1 MRKRIALVGICCLG
15 LLAIGSHPRYLEELR
30 IGGGYGDGVDGGAD
44 FDNSGNIA
52 ADGSVK
58 ATGGFEAGKDS
69 TVRGVVTAW
78 DGAGGNAPGSLKL
91 GSTNGTVGY
100 LFMSNDRSG
109 LRLHSSLPISDTD
122 GEWLKAK
129 TVTDLSSPPAIG
141 ATTPNRIKG
150 TTGEFTGALTAG
162 SASNAVTIGT
172 SCNMT
177 APPAVGGTTPNTAR
191 FSSLGL
197 TGYAWTS
204 GAELVKHYDRH
215 LSFTSSGG
223 WYEICRMDMGAA
235 AQWASLGMLITI
247 TPREGSALGNVN
259 AFIGLQKPGTSSYST
274 NYSVWGA
281 RNTYNIKIRDMGSN
295 IYQVWAYGVAYSN
308 CKVQVSYN
316 ETAAGLVD
324 FSSFGVAG
332 SGGSSDVAQNIPYT
346 FGQNVSADGY
356 LTTVGGV
363 RVGGTSD
370 PGTGNLVVAGD
381 ATLEGGD
388 LVAGTAGATRGT
400 VTIYRG
406 AGTTT
411 PGILKLVSPNG
422 TTHYFFAEDDGT
434 LKVHNALPSSNSN
447 GIEIG
452 SQFSSTITTFT
463 ADDTSPSVSAG
474 LLFRVPG
481 TWTAGNNITMFDDGI
496 AGQQIVVIGGDA
508 DCAVVDGLHVK
519 LAGNW
524 TGAAGK
530 TLSLVFDGMDWFETA
545 RADN

>member
-30 IGGGYGDGVDGGAD
+30 IGGGYGDGADGGAD

-58 ATGGFEAGKDS
+58 ATGGFDAGKDS
-69 TVRGVVTAW
+69 TVRGVFTAW
-78 DGAGGNAPGSLKL
+78 DGAGGNAPGALKL

-141 ATTPNRIKG
+141 ATTPNTGKFTTLEATLDILRG
-150 TTGEFTGALTAG
+150 TRLRLGAGQYGESGGLMNNASWNGSAWIYTTSDEALWLSLWDSGTFAFYTTPSGTAG
-162 SASNAVTIGT
+162 NPISWSQRLAIDAS
-172 SCNMT
+172 
-177 APPAVGGTTPNTAR
+177 
-191 FSSLGL
+191 
-197 TGYAWTS
+197 
-204 GAELVKHYDRH
+204 K
-215 LSFTSSGG
+215 
-223 WYEICRMDMGAA
+223 AA
-235 AQWASLGMLITI
+235 F
-247 TPREGSALGNVN
+247 V
-259 AFIGLQKPGTSSYST
+259 
-274 NYSVWGA
+274 
-281 RNTYNIKIRDMGSN
+281 
-295 IYQVWAYGVAYSN
+295 
-308 CKVQVSYN
+308 
-316 ETAAGLVD
+316 
-324 FSSFGVAG
+324 
-332 SGGSSDVAQNIPYT
+332 
-346 FGQNVSADGY
+346 GY

-363 RVGGTSD
+363 HVGGTSD

-388 LVAGTAGATRGT
+388 LVAGTAGTTRGT
-400 VTIYRG
+400 VTICRG

-411 PGILKLVSPNG
+411 PGVLELVSPNG

-434 LKVHNALPSSNSN
+434 LKVADALPSSNSN
-447 GIEIG
+447 GMEVG
-452 SQFSSTITTFT
+452 EQFTSTATTFT
-463 ADDTSPSVSAG
+463 ANDTSPSVSNVG
-474 LLFRVPG
+474 HVFKIPG
-481 TWTAGNNITMFDDGI
+481 TWTTGNNITMFDDGI

-508 DCAVVDGLHVK
+508 DCAVVDGTHVK

-530 TLSLVFDGMDWFETA
+530 TLSLVFDGVDWYETA

>member
-30 IGGGYGDGVDGGAD
+30 IGGGYGDAADGGAD

-78 DGAGGNAPGSLKL
+78 DGAGGNAPGALKL

-141 ATTPNRIKG
+141 ATTPNTIKG
-150 TTGEFTGALTAG
+150 TTGQFTGVLTAG
-162 SASNAVTIGT
+162 SASNAIRIGP
-172 SCNMT
+172 SCDLT
-177 APPAVGGTTPNTAR
+177 TPPGIGGTTPAA
-191 FSSLGL
+191 G
-197 TGYAWTS
+197 
-204 GAELVKHYDRH
+204 K
-215 LSFTSSGG
+215 FTTLEAATPITLNPGS
-223 WYEICRMDMGAA
+223 AA
-235 AQWASLGMLITI
+235 AALILDAWDAGSIEIRSGTTTPLALIISRNSGFLITN
-247 TPREGSALGNVN
+247 T
-259 AFIGLQKPGTSSYST
+259 
-274 NYSVWGA
+274 GA
-281 RNTYNIKIRDMGSN
+281 T
-295 IYQVWAYGVAYSN
+295 
-308 CKVQVSYN
+308 KVQF
-316 ETAAGLVD
+316 D
-324 FSSFGVAG
+324 G
-332 SGGSSDVAQNIPYT
+332 SGNIIAQ
-346 FGQNVSADGY
+346 GY

-363 RVGGTSD
+363 HVGGTSD

-388 LVAGTAGATRGT
+388 LVAGTAGTTRGT
-400 VTIYRG
+400 VTICRG

-411 PGILKLVSPNG
+411 PGVLKLVSPNG

-447 GIEIG
+447 GIEVG

-508 DCAVVDGLHVK
+508 DCVVVDGTHVK